1 MYYVLYMDVFFVE
14 NLVMDYFL
22 IRTALRLMKCSA
34 THLRSLAAAALVSA
48 MTCFTVVF
56 MRKYLLLNTILVS
69 VAATA
74 LMVRFGCKIKDNAIS
89 HQLCKIRWFSNGY
102 L

>member
-34 THLRSLAAAALVSA
+34 THLRSPRRRG
-48 MTCFTVVF
+48 TG
-56 MRKYLLLNTILVS
+56 
-69 VAATA
+69 
-74 LMVRFGCKIKDNAIS
+74 VRNDLFL
-89 HQLCKIRWFSNGY
+89 QLS

>member
-34 THLRSLAAAALVSA
+34 THLRSLAGRG
-48 MTCFTVVF
+48 TG
-56 MRKYLLLNTILVS
+56 
-69 VAATA
+69 
-74 LMVRFGCKIKDNAIS
+74 VRNDLFYSCLYEKISPFEYHTGFCGCYCAYGKVWLQN
-89 HQLCKIRWFSNGY
+89 QR
-102 L
+102 